1 MISPSRIKLYLDEMI
16 PVALAEV
23 LNQYGHDAIT
33 ARQANMLG
41 KDDNEQLEFAAS
53 RGRVILTFNLKDFI
67 KLHKEWLVNGKSHRG
82 IIVSPEIRMTQFRH
96 LLNLCLK
103 MLNSVTSEEMVNSLY
118 IISKNFSKHHL
129 ILFIN

>member
-23 LNQYGHDAIT
+23 LNQYGHNAIT
-33 ARQANMLG
+33 AKQANMLG
-41 KDDNEQLEFAAS
+41 KDDNEQLAYAAS
-53 RGRVILTFNLKDFI
+53 RGRVILTFNIKDFI
-67 KLHKEWLVNGKSHRG
+67 GLHKKWLADGKSHNG

-118 IISKNFSKHHL
+118 FLQKFQ
-129 ILFIN
+129 